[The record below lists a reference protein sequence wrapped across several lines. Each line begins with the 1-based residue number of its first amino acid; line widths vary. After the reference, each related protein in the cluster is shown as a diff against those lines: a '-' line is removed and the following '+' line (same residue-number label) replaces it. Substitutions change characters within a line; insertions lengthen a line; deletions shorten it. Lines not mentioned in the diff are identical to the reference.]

1 MFNPLDDVA
10 HVIQT
15 ALTPAFMLAGLAAFL
30 GVFSGRLDRVGDQIA
45 ELTLRLDGA
54 ERAEAMIC
62 ARHLGRLRRRIKLL
76 DAAVVL
82 GALGGGLICLAALLL
97 FIGGFHNV
105 TMTADVLLGA
115 FGLALALTIGAIGA
129 FLAEMLL
136 SSRSLR
142 EDACV
147 RQIEAENGTFDP
159 ALAPLRPA

>member
-10 HVIQT
+10 HVNQT
-15 ALTPAFMLAGLAAFL
+15 ALTPAFMLAGFAAFL
-30 GVFSGRLDRVGDQIA
+30 GVFSDRLDRVGDQIA
-45 ELTLRLDGA
+45 QQTPRLDRD

-62 ARHLGRLRRRIKLL
+62 ARHLGRLRRRIRLF

-82 GALGGGLICLAALLL
+82 GGLGGGLICPAALLL
-97 FIGGFHNV
+97 FIGRFRNL
-105 TMTADVLLGA
+105 TMTADVLLWA

-142 EDACV
+142 EDDCV
-147 RQIEAENGTFDP
+147 RQVQAENGAFDLTLPPMKP
-159 ALAPLRPA
+159 A